1 MAFPPITGYLDC
13 EAAFFSAPTAPAE
26 PTNWRVTKSQIQSHL
41 WQVAVVLSQGES
53 RPHIRARV
61 NKSANKT
68 RAKTPAINPP
78 IIPQDEIGKRRFE
91 ILKVASRLFAN
102 HGYEGVSIRGI
113 ADAAG
118 ILSASLYHHF
128 SSKQELY
135 IEAHDTALETA
146 LMHMRNEISLTNDP
160 WKRLEGACRRH
171 LEIRATPDSV
181 HHLHYPMTYDA
192 SALNGDMRTH
202 LVKARDAFESI
213 YKELVKDLPL
223 RPDVDRSVF
232 RLALVSMIHS
242 SSEWYK
248 PGGHTA
254 EDLAREV
261 IAIFRASSG
270 LRSSS

>member
-1 MAFPPITGYLDC
+1 MNK
-13 EAAFFSAPTAPAE
+13 S
-26 PTNWRVTKSQIQSHL
+26 TNK
-41 WQVAVVLSQGES
+41 
-53 RPHIRARV
+53 ARV
-61 NKSANKT
+61 KASSVSD
-68 RAKTPAINPP
+68 AIA
-78 IIPQDEIGKRRFE
+78 PQDEIGKRRFE

-135 IEAHDTALETA
+135 IEAHDVALENA
-146 LMHMRNEISLTNDP
+146 LVRMRNEIAPLSDP
-160 WKRLEGACRRH
+160 WKRLEGACKRH

-192 SALNGDMRTH
+192 SALNGDMRVH

-223 RPDVDRSVF
+223 RPGVDRDVF

-248 PGGHTA
+248 PGGHSA
-254 EDLAREV
+254 GDLAKEIIV
-261 IAIFRASSG
+261 IFRTSSE
-270 LRSSS
+270 LHDTP